1 MATNGNI
8 NISVNANKK
17 KQQATIKVKES
28 KEFMFVMNKL
38 TDMVF
43 NRTTEMSDGLYL
55 DLQNGFMELYN
66 LSLMGDILIQSRKK
80 HREQGRLSYTME
92 EKREAFANGNTHL
105 TMCNNCSRI
114 INKSFL
120 KEHLASNVC
129 KDNKKIIEAAGKD
142 GISDAFNGDVLCK
155 YTSNQSS

>member
-8 NISVNANKK
+8 NVVLNSNKK
-17 KQQATIKVKES
+17 KQQATIKVKQS
-28 KEFMFVMNKL
+28 QEFMAVMEKL
-38 TDMVF
+38 TDLCF
-43 NRTTEMSDGLYL
+43 NRTSEMSEGLYL
-55 DLQNGFMELYN
+55 ELQNGFLELYN
-66 LSLMGDILIQSRKK
+66 LELMSDILIQSKKK

-92 EKREAFANGNTHL
+92 EKREALKNGAKHII
-105 TMCNNCSRI
+105 MCNNCSRI

-142 GISDAFNGDVLCK
+142 GINENFNEEILCK
-155 YTSNQSS
+155 YINPQSS

>member
-1 MATNGNI
+1 MASNGNI
-8 NISVNANKK
+8 NVVLQSAKK

-28 KEFMFVMNKL
+28 KEFMAVINKL
-38 TDMVF
+38 TDLVF
-43 NRTTEMSDGLYL
+43 NRTNEMSEGLYL

-66 LSLMGDILIQSRKK
+66 LSLMSDIVIQSRKK
-80 HREQGRLSYTME
+80 QREQGRMSYTME
-92 EKREAFANGNTHL
+92 EKREAFANGNPHL

-142 GISDAFNGDVLCK
+142 GISVAFNGDVLCK
-155 YTSNQSS
+155 YTANQSS